1 MAPPRFVIFDLDD
14 VLCHYDLGKRL
25 RALSQ
30 MSGKLPRDIRA
41 AIWDSGFEDDA
52 DSGRYI
58 SANDYLYE
66 FGRRL
71 GYSLSR
77 AEWIEARRRSM
88 EPCADVL
95 KLAKHLQRTRK
106 ILIFT
111 NNGPLLEESLGELFP
126 EAHRTFGEQLYC
138 SYEFAS
144 KKPDPV
150 VYKRLLDR
158 LDIPPSET
166 WFIDDKQ
173 SNVEGARLAGLQA
186 HRFVSYEGLA
196 KEALRLGLTLP

>member
-1 MAPPRFVIFDLDD
+1 MAPPRVIIFDLDD
-14 VLCHYDLGKRL
+14 VLCRYDLGRRL
-25 RALSQ
+25 RALSR

-58 SANDYLYE
+58 SADDYLYE
-66 FGRRL
+66 FGSRL
-71 GYSLSR
+71 GYPLSR
-77 AEWIEARRRSM
+77 AEWIAARRLSM
-88 EPCADVL
+88 EPHAEVL
-95 KLAKHLQRTRK
+95 KLARHLRATKK

-111 NNGPLLEESLGELFP
+111 NNGPLLKESLNELLP
-126 EAHRTFGEQLYC
+126 DAHKIFGEQLYC

-144 KKPDPV
+144 KKPDPAS
-150 VYKRLLDR
+150 YKRLLDR
-158 LDIPPSET
+158 LGIAPSEG

-173 SNVEGARLAGLQA
+173 SNVEGARLMGLQA